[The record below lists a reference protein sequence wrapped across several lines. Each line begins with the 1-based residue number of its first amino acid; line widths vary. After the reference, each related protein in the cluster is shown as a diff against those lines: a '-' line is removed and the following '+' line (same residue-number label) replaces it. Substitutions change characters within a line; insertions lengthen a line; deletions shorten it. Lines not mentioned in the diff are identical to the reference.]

1 MKKLIVTVV
10 AAFALVAVAAPVKI
24 ASVQITDVA
33 GVVSAAT
40 KLGEFTGNA
49 MLGAM
54 AAAQVSQNPLAQFF
68 GPGREGAATLVTVFQ
83 DGELPKAE
91 AFHGMASNVF
101 SVAFVY
107 PATRAKAQFLEN
119 FPEATETN
127 GVIAVNGTGFL
138 GKGFV
143 RFTADGKWA
152 VASDRK
158 DLIPVALKEI
168 STVTK
173 PLGSRVL
180 RMRITAKGIDTAL
193 KVIDMAQGP
202 WEKDGNA
209 SAEDLVQA
217 KAAMKLVKDFYGQV
231 AGAMVDLSVTEK
243 GLDVGIA
250 AKPRV
255 GTDLDLVGK
264 KTLPADPLAFAG
276 ADAFLAAAA
285 AEDAGQGSPSKQ
297 SDALYALLAKYGI
310 DTRWL
315 AREKTAKGEKFTLDF
330 DGAVA
335 YFQGEG
341 AATFAKIDPLQFM
354 KDFSAIGPKE
364 IEIKGPAY
372 SGSFALKGEKFAK
385 TASERF
391 AAVLPEAA
399 AKKPYLVEMI
409 SFYAFVKALAPKLV
423 AFMPEEQRPV
433 LKPMIDTLP
442 PAGDGGIAV
451 VGWREKDLISGL
463 VRVSPDE
470 FRGISAIVNVGMGY
484 FMMQAM
490 NSMPNGAEEF
500 ELEGPDEDDDE
511 D

>member
-1 MKKLIVTVV
+1 MKKLIVSVV
-10 AAFALVAVAAPVKI
+10 AALALVAGAAPEKI

-40 KLGEFTGNA
+40 KLGEFTGTA

-54 AAAQVSQNPLAQFF
+54 AAAQLAQNPLAQFF
-68 GPGREGAATLVTVFQ
+68 GQGREGAATLVAVFQ
-83 DGELPKAE
+83 DGELKGDLDNGSE
-91 AFHGMASNVF
+91 VF
-101 SVAFVY
+101 SIAFVY
-107 PATRAKAQFLEN
+107 PVTRTKAQFLEN

-127 GVIAVNGTGFL
+127 GVIAVNGTGLL
-138 GKGFV
+138 GESFV

-158 DLIPVALKEI
+158 ELLPVALKEI
-168 STVTK
+168 ATVAK
-173 PLGSRVL
+173 PIGPRVA
-180 RMRITAKGIDTAL
+180 RFRITAKGVDTMVKL
-193 KVIDMAQGP
+193 FDLAQDAGA
-202 WEKDGNA
+202 KDGNA
-209 SAEDLVQA
+209 SAEDLAQA

-243 GLDVGIA
+243 GLDFGFA
-250 AKPRV
+250 AKPRA
-255 GTDLDLVGK
+255 GSDLELIGK
-264 KTLPADPLAFAG
+264 KTLGVDPLAFAG
-276 ADAFLAAAA
+276 NEAYVAAAA
-285 AEDAGQGSPSKQ
+285 AEDAGQGSAAKQ
-297 SDALYALLAKYGI
+297 ADALYALLAKYGI
-310 DTRWL
+310 DTKWL
-315 AREKTAKGEKFTLDF
+315 AREKTPGCEKVTLDF

-335 YFQGEG
+335 YFRGEG
-341 AATFAKIDPLQFM
+341 AAAFAKIDPQQFM

-399 AKKPYLVEMI
+399 AKKPCVVEMV
-409 SFYAFVKALAPKLV
+409 SLYALVRTLAPKLV

-442 PAGDGGIAV
+442 PAGDGGIAAAC
-451 VGWREKDLISGL
+451 WLEKGLITGL
-463 VRVSPDE
+463 ARVSPDE
-470 FRGISAIVNVGMGY
+470 VRGISAIANVGMGY